1 MQRFFDIF
9 LSGITLIALSP
20 LLIPLIFILRF
31 TGEGAVFFKGARVGK
46 DRKVFQIL
54 KFATM
59 LKDSP
64 NMGTGTLTIGND
76 PRILPVGKVLRKLK
90 INELPQ
96 LINVFLGDM
105 SLVGPRPQSKR
116 NFDAFHKEVRDTITL
131 VRPGLTG
138 LGSLVFRDEESI
150 LSGVEDPDDFYDS
163 VVMPY
168 KGAIEQWYVEHES
181 FALYLKIIF
190 VTFYGLVLSRPIRL
204 FEIFS
209 DIPRPNDKKLDCL
222 K

>member
-1 MQRFFDIF
+1 MQRFLDVF
-9 LSGITLIALSP
+9 LSGSTLLVLLP
-20 LLIPLIFILRF
+20 LLLPLIFILRV
-31 TGEGAVFFKGARVGK
+31 TGEGVVFFKGSRVGK
-46 DRKVFQIL
+46 DKKTFQIL
-54 KFATM
+54 KFVTM
-59 LKDSP
+59 LKNSP

-76 PRILPVGKVLRKLK
+76 PRILPVGRVLRRLK

-96 LINVFLGDM
+96 LINVFLGNM

-116 NFDAFHKEVRDTITL
+116 NFDAFNKEVRDTITL

-138 LGSLVFRDEESI
+138 LGSLIFRDEESI
-150 LSGVEDPDDFYDS
+150 LSDVKDPDDFYNS
-163 VVMPY
+163 VIMPY

-190 VTFYGLVLSRPIRL
+190 VTFYVLVLSRPIHL
-204 FEIFS
+204 FEIFP
-209 DIPRPNDKKLDCL
+209 DIPRPNDKNLDFL

>member
-1 MQRFFDIF
+1 MQRFLDVF
-9 LSGITLIALSP
+9 LSGSTLVVLSP
-20 LLIPLIFILRF
+20 LLLPLIFILRF
-31 TGEGAVFFKGARVGK
+31 TGEGAVFFKGSRVGK
-46 DRKVFQIL
+46 TKKTFQIL

-59 LKDSP
+59 LKNSP

-76 PRILPVGKVLRKLK
+76 PRILPVGRVLRNLK

-150 LSGVEDPDDFYDS
+150 LSGVKDPDDFYDS

-190 VTFYGLVLSRPIRL
+190 VTFYGLVLSRPIHL
-204 FEIFS
+204 FEIFP
-209 DIPRPNDKKLDCL
+209 DIPRPNDKNLDFL

>member
-1 MQRFFDIF
+1 MQRFLDVF
-9 LSGITLIALSP
+9 LSGSTLVVLSP
-20 LLIPLIFILRF
+20 LLLPLIFILRF
-31 TGEGAVFFKGARVGK
+31 TGEGAVFFKGSRVGK
-46 DRKVFQIL
+46 TKKTFQIL

-59 LKDSP
+59 LKNSP

-76 PRILPVGKVLRKLK
+76 PRILPVGRVLRRLK

-138 LGSLVFRDEESI
+138 LGSLIFRDEESI
-150 LSGVEDPDDFYDS
+150 LSGVKDPDDFYDS

-181 FALYLKIIF
+181 FTLYLKIIF
-190 VTFYGLVLSRPIRL
+190 VTFYGLVLSRPIHL

-209 DIPRPNDKKLDCL
+209 DIPRPNDKKLDFL

>member
-1 MQRFFDIF
+1 MQRFFDVF
-9 LSGITLIALSP
+9 LSGITLMALSP
-20 LLIPLIFILRF
+20 LLLPLIIILKC
-31 TGEGAVFFKGARVGK
+31 TGEGMVFFKGARVGK
-46 DRKVFQIL
+46 DYKMFQIL
-54 KFATM
+54 KFSTM

-64 NMGTGTLTIGND
+64 NMATGTLTIGND
-76 PRILPVGKVLRKLK
+76 PRILPVGKLLRRFK

-116 NFDAFHKEVRDTITL
+116 NFDAFHEEVRDAITL

-150 LSGVEDPDDFYDS
+150 LSDVKDPDDFYDS

-168 KGAIEQWYVEHES
+168 KGALEHWYVEHKS

-190 VTFYGLVLSRPIRL
+190 VTFYGLVLSRPIHL
-204 FEIFS
+204 FEIFT
-209 DIPRPNDKKLDCL
+209 DIPRPNDKNLDFL
-222 K
+222 N

>member
-1 MQRFFDIF
+1 MQRFLDVF
-9 LSGITLIALSP
+9 LSGSTLVVLSP
-20 LLIPLIFILRF
+20 LLLPLIFILRF

-76 PRILPVGKVLRKLK
+76 PRILPVGKALRRLK

-150 LSGVEDPDDFYDS
+150 LSGVKDPDDFYDS

-190 VTFYGLVLSRPIRL
+190 VTFYGLVLSRPIHL
-204 FEIFS
+204 FEIFP
-209 DIPRPNDKKLDCL
+209 DIPRPNGKNLDFL

>member
-9 LSGITLIALSP
+9 LSGITLIVLSP
-20 LLIPLIFILRF
+20 LLIPLIFILRL
-31 TGEGAVFFKGARVGK
+31 TGEGAVFFKGSRVGK
-46 DRKVFQIL
+46 AKKTFQIL

-59 LKDSP
+59 LKNSP

-76 PRILPVGKVLRKLK
+76 PRILPVGKVLRNLK

-150 LSGVEDPDDFYDS
+150 LSGVKDPDDFYDS

-190 VTFYGLVLSRPIRL
+190 VTFYGLVLSRPIHL
-204 FEIFS
+204 FEIFP
-209 DIPRPNDKKLDCL
+209 DIPRPNGKNLDFL